1 MKVASEITD
10 GRITLSS
17 LVLEIQIID
26 RLVINWIDG
35 SEAKK
40 NNTEPVVVVV
50 EA

>member
-26 RLVINWIDG
+26 RLMINWIDR
-35 SEAKK
+35 SEAKEK
-40 NNTEPVVVVV
+40 NTEPVVV